1 MARRVKNN
9 TEIYKYKNTKFLGTE
24 DMNLA
29 RWIPAKYLDLVLL
42 VYVLI
47 FGAIPWTILWFLNI
61 QFLSLV
67 PITPLIWA
75 APAMFDYRQYEKDR
89 YASVPVTLL
98 GRLLWSH
105 YTRLTKVWVD
115 GKPYHG
121 SSRIV
126 QIKFIYPPKDRTTN
140 LDKEYGENL

>member
-1 MARRVKNN
+1 
-9 TEIYKYKNTKFLGTE
+9 
-24 DMNLA
+24 MNLA

-67 PITPLIWA
+67 PINPLIWA
-75 APAMFDYRQYEKDR
+75 APAMFAYRQYEKDR

-105 YTRLTKVWVD
+105 YTAHKGLGRWKTVSWQFAHL
-115 GKPYHG
+115 
-121 SSRIV
+121 